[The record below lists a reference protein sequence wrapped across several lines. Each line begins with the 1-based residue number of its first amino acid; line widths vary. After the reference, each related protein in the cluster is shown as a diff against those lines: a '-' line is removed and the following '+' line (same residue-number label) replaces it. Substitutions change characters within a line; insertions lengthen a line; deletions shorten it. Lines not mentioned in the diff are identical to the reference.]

1 MVRQHLTFATSAN
14 NFQLLVLSITSSC
27 LIDFQR
33 VRTKAKCAKS
43 GRGGLVY
50 LRL

>member
-1 MVRQHLTFATSAN
+1 MFRQHLTFATSAN

-33 VRTKAKCAKS
+33 VRIKAKCAKS